1 MIYFLNRGLILEQ
14 EVEKAIETY
23 FSLARVPE
31 NYPNFTISV
40 TNDHPFARMILS
52 DDPAKDAT
60 SLFPVIVVATEDD
73 KKPSELQHLTEAT
86 TIIFEPSDIES
97 TGEEKSYIEKRYDL
111 ITPKIINELKDE
123 FAKREDKRI
132 FGTSFYIRR
141 RERISIEIW
150 AENPQLKNELYEL
163 VRLFVCGFMKE
174 YLSELYNKF
183 FSEIEVEGSSPLVI
197 FDSSVNGQRSNNY
210 NMDFGIELNGGQI
223 TFEADYVIEQT
234 VIDTR
239 IVEQK
244 NILLEVINHVKG
256 YSDTT
261 RERIAA
267 GSGKTTGRKGKSGDE
282 SRTPKNGSAGE
293 ETPDG

>member
-31 NYPNFTISV
+31 YYPNYSISV
-40 TNDHPFARMILS
+40 TNDHPFAHMLLS
-52 DDPAKDAT
+52 DNPEKDAM

-73 KKPSELQHLTEAT
+73 RKPTELLQLTDMAD
-86 TIIFEPSDIES
+86 TILEQCDIES
-97 TGEEKSYIEKRYDL
+97 MGGEKSFIEKRYNM
-111 ITPKIINELKDE
+111 ITPKIMEELQTAMNE
-123 FAKREDKRI
+123 REDKRF

-174 YLSELYNKF
+174 YLSELYSQYFEELKKDGPN
-183 FSEIEVEGSSPLVI
+183 PLTI
-197 FDSSVNGQRSNNY
+197 FDSSVNGQRSNNF
-210 NMDFGIELNGGQI
+210 NVDFGIELCGAHL
-223 TFEADYVIEQT
+223 TLEADYIIEQT

-244 NILLEVINHVKG
+244 NILVEVINHVKG
-256 YSDTT
+256 YNDTT
-261 RERIAA
+261 RERFAV
-267 GSGKTTGRKGKSGDE
+267 GSGRGRGRKADNKS
-282 SRTPKNGSAGE
+282 
-293 ETPDG
+293 